1 MTELSFKERLERL
14 ERVQGASRVTSGSS
28 ADVQLQPPQNLRDL
42 RTISAVETLVRRGV
56 RVPLAKAV
64 VEDLVHQPSQPVSVH
79 VPKMEGRQ
87 EFASEMAANG
97 VHVIFLAP
105 DGTMPAGSGG

>member
-1 MTELSFKERLERL
+1 
-14 ERVQGASRVTSGSS
+14 VTSGSS

-42 RTISAVETLVRRGV
+42 RTISAIEALVRRGV

-64 VEDLVHQPSQPVSVH
+64 IEDLVNQPSQPVSVH
-79 VPKMEGRQ
+79 VPKVEGRQ

-97 VHVIFLAP
+97 VRVVFLAP
-105 DGTMPAGSGG
+105 YDTVTARSGG